1 MRRQISTAAAL
12 LACTFVLV
20 TPSLATEVYRWV
32 DEDGIIH
39 FSDTE
44 PDQGHVETLEVADRN
59 PPDYDPATDPYNIL
73 NQAERTAEMLAR
85 AEKKSSER
93 EERDRRAEN
102 DFNIDGHRRAPY
114 LYGLRNSWFAPPF
127 FPPQRPGQRPAFRQQ
142 WQALEQAGLNQPRP
156 ASINSGEH
164 ASRVERSQSLPLTSP
179 GPRRP

>member
-1 MRRQISTAAAL
+1 MDRQTQLAVAL
-12 LACTFVLV
+12 LAGTLVLV

-32 DEDGIIH
+32 DEDGVIH

-44 PDQGHVETLEVADRN
+44 PDRGDVEILELAERN
-59 PPDYDPATDPYNIL
+59 PPDYDPASDPYSIL

-85 AEKKSSER
+85 AEKKSGER
-93 EERDRRAEN
+93 EERGRRAESGF
-102 DFNIDGHRRAPY
+102 DVDGRRRAPY

-164 ASRVERSQSLPLTSP
+164 ASRVARSQSLPLMTP